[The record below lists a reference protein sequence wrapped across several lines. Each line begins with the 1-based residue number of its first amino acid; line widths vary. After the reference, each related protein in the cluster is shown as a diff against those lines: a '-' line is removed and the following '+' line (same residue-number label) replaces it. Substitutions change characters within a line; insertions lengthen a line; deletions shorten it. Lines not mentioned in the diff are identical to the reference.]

1 MGSMFPMRMDKGKFT
16 RWAKARNLSVDQAIS
31 VIEKNPARYSKDERR
46 MATLA
51 KTLKGFTKKREQRTR
66 RRSMLPSYR

>member
-1 MGSMFPMRMDKGKFT
+1 MFPMRMDKGKFT

-31 VIEKNPARYSKDERR
+31 VIEKNPSRYSKDERQ

-51 KTLKGFTKKREQRTR
+51 KTLKGFTRKREQKNR
-66 RRSMLPSYR
+66 RRVRMPMYK